1 MNDASSSPSSAP
13 PASAIPASSPSA
25 VTPEAPAGVATPA
38 PAPSVE
44 AFAGGSGTAT
54 PAAKSRVS
62 AANPWILAGLGVLA
76 LAALALAWNTQQ
88 RLKTTELEIVKRQQ
102 DAGTQA
108 AEARV
113 LARQAEASA
122 RENAAKV
129 ALLEA
134 RVAETSLQRSQLEEL
149 IQSLSRSR
157 DENVLSDVD
166 AALRLALQQSAIT
179 GSAEP
184 LLAALRQTEERL
196 ARYQQPRMER
206 VRRAALQDLDRVK
219 AAGTVDLQS
228 LAIRIDEA
236 VRAVDDLPMLAATD
250 RRAVTR
256 EGDARAAPASA
267 AAAAGAASAPGPQWL
282 DARVRSLLGQ
292 FWSEVRSLVRV
303 TRVDDPEAALLAPE
317 QAFFLRENLKLR
329 LLNARLSLLSRQFDT
344 AQADLR
350 EAQSALDRYFD
361 KGSRRVDLVREQ
373 LRQVAQQSRQVS
385 VPRPEATLAALATA
399 VAGR

>member
-13 PASAIPASSPSA
+13 PASATPASSPSA
-25 VTPEAPAGVATPA
+25 VTPDAPAGVATPA

-54 PAAKSRVS
+54 PVAKSRVS

-102 DAGTQA
+102 EAGTQS

>member
-1 MNDASSSPSSAP
+1 MTPDGHGGTGAPRPAATLDAPAVVPGAPSSVPRGYA
-13 PASAIPASSPSA
+13 
-25 VTPEAPAGVATPA
+25 
-38 PAPSVE
+38 
-44 AFAGGSGTAT
+44 
-54 PAAKSRVS
+54 R
-62 AANPWILAGLGVLA
+62 AANPWVLAGLGILA
-76 LAALALAWNTQQ
+76 TAALALAWNTQQ
-88 RLKTTELEIVKRQQ
+88 RLKTAELEIVKRQQ
-102 DAGTQA
+102 EAGTQS

-113 LARQAEASA
+113 MARQAEASA

-134 RVAETSLQRSQLEEL
+134 RVAETSLQRTQLEEL

-196 ARYQQPRMER
+196 GRYQQPRMER

-236 VRAVDDLPMLAATD
+236 VRAVEDLPMVAATD
-250 RRAVTR
+250 RRVVSR
-256 EGDARAAPASA
+256 EGDSRVAPASA
-267 AAAAGAASAPGPQWL
+267 PAPAGAASVPGPQWL

-329 LLNARLSLLSRQFDT
+329 LLNARLALLSRQFDT

>member
-1 MNDASSSPSSAP
+1 M
-13 PASAIPASSPSA
+13 
-25 VTPEAPAGVATPA
+25 TPDAPAGVATPA

-350 EAQSALDRYFD
+350 EAQSVLDRYFD

>member
-1 MNDASSSPSSAP
+1 MNDASSSLSSAP

-102 DAGTQA
+102 EAGTQS

>member
-1 MNDASSSPSSAP
+1 MNDASSSLSSAP
-13 PASAIPASSPSA
+13 PASAIPVSSPSA
-25 VTPEAPAGVATPA
+25 VTPDAPAGVATPA

-102 DAGTQA
+102 EAGTQS

-329 LLNARLSLLSRQFDT
+329 LLNARLSLLSRQFDA

>member
-1 MNDASSSPSSAP
+1 MSA
-13 PASAIPASSPSA
+13 A
-25 VTPEAPAGVATPA
+25 VAPDQPTGTPA
-38 PAPSVE
+38 PSPAAPTGAVT
-44 AFAGGSGTAT
+44 AASGAAAPAQATRASTAT
-54 PAAKSRVS
+54 R
-62 AANPWILAGLGVLA
+62 WILAA
-76 LAALALAWNTQQ
+76 LAALAAAALGLAWNTQQ
-88 RLKTTELEIVKRQQ
+88 RLKTAEQEIVKRQQ

-108 AEARV
+108 AEAR
-113 LARQAEASA
+113 LMARQAEAAA

-157 DENVLSDVD
+157 DENVLSDVE
-166 AALRLALQQSAIT
+166 AALRLALQQAAIT

-184 LLAALRQTEERL
+184 LLSALRQAEERL
-196 ARYQQPRMER
+196 ARYPQPRMER
-206 VRRAALQDLDRVK
+206 VRRAVLQDLDRVK
-219 AAGTVDLQS
+219 AAGTVDVQS
-228 LAIRIDEA
+228 LAIRIDES
-236 VRAVDDLPMLAATD
+236 VRAVDDLPLLAAID
-250 RRAVTR
+250 RRGVSR
-256 EGDARAAPASA
+256 EGLARGPAASAPAGPA
-267 AAAAGAASAPGPQWL
+267 GVGAASSPGPQWL

-292 FWSEVRSLVRV
+292 FWEEVRGLVRV

-329 LLNARLSLLSRQFDT
+329 LLNARLALLSRQFDT

-350 EAQSALDRYFD
+350 EAQAVLDRYFD

-373 LRQVAQQSRQVS
+373 LGQVAQQARQVS
-385 VPRPEATLAALATA
+385 VPRPDATLAVLATA

>member
-1 MNDASSSPSSAP
+1 M
-13 PASAIPASSPSA
+13 
-25 VTPEAPAGVATPA
+25 
-38 PAPSVE
+38 E

-54 PAAKSRVS
+54 PAAKSRARAV
-62 AANPWILAGLGVLA
+62 NPWILAGLGVLA

-256 EGDARAAPASA
+256 EGDTRAAPASA
-267 AAAAGAASAPGPQWL
+267 AAAAGVASAPGPQWL

>member
-1 MNDASSSPSSAP
+1 MNDASSPAP
-13 PASAIPASSPSA
+13 PASVSA
-25 VTPEAPAGVATPA
+25 AVAPDQPTGTPA
-38 PAPSVE
+38 PS
-44 AFAGGSGTAT
+44 
-54 PAAKSRVS
+54 PAAPTGAVTAASGAAAPAQATRAS
-62 AANPWILAGLGVLA
+62 APTRWILAA
-76 LAALALAWNTQQ
+76 LAALAAAALGLAWNTQQ
-88 RLKTTELEIVKRQQ
+88 RLKTAEQEIVKRQQ

-108 AEARV
+108 AEAR
-113 LARQAEASA
+113 LMARQAEAAA

-157 DENVLSDVD
+157 DENVLSDVE
-166 AALRLALQQSAIT
+166 AALRLALQQAAIT

-184 LLAALRQTEERL
+184 LLSALRQAEERL
-196 ARYQQPRMER
+196 ARYPQPRMER
-206 VRRAALQDLDRVK
+206 VRRAVLQDLDRVK
-219 AAGTVDLQS
+219 AAGTVDVQS
-228 LAIRIDEA
+228 LAIRIDES
-236 VRAVDDLPMLAATD
+236 VRAVDDLPLLAAID
-250 RRAVTR
+250 RRGVSR
-256 EGDARAAPASA
+256 EGLARGPAASAPAGPA
-267 AAAAGAASAPGPQWL
+267 GVGAASSPGPQWL

-292 FWSEVRSLVRV
+292 FWEEVRGLVRV

-329 LLNARLSLLSRQFDT
+329 LLNARLALLSRQFDT

-350 EAQSALDRYFD
+350 EAQAVLDRYFD

-373 LRQVAQQSRQVS
+373 LGQVAQQARQVS
-385 VPRPEATLAALATA
+385 VPRPDATLAVLATA

>member
-1 MNDASSSPSSAP
+1 MSA
-13 PASAIPASSPSA
+13 A
-25 VTPEAPAGVATPA
+25 VAPDQPTGTPA
-38 PAPSVE
+38 PS
-44 AFAGGSGTAT
+44 
-54 PAAKSRVS
+54 PAAPTGAVTAASGAAAPAQATRAS
-62 AANPWILAGLGVLA
+62 APTRWILAA
-76 LAALALAWNTQQ
+76 LAALAAAALGLAWNTQQ
-88 RLKTTELEIVKRQQ
+88 RLKTAEQEIVKRQQ

-108 AEARV
+108 AEAR
-113 LARQAEASA
+113 LMARQAEAAA

-157 DENVLSDVD
+157 DENVLSDVE
-166 AALRLALQQSAIT
+166 AALRLALQQAAIT

-184 LLAALRQTEERL
+184 LLSALRQAEERL
-196 ARYQQPRMER
+196 ARYPQPRMER
-206 VRRAALQDLDRVK
+206 VRRAVLQDLDRVK
-219 AAGTVDLQS
+219 AAGTVDVQS
-228 LAIRIDEA
+228 LAIRIDES
-236 VRAVDDLPMLAATD
+236 VRAVDDLPLLAAID
-250 RRAVTR
+250 RRAVSR
-256 EGDARAAPASA
+256 EGLARGPAASAPAGPA
-267 AAAAGAASAPGPQWL
+267 GVGAASSPGPQWL

-292 FWSEVRSLVRV
+292 FWEEVRGLVRV

-329 LLNARLSLLSRQFDT
+329 LLNARLALLSRQFDT

-350 EAQSALDRYFD
+350 EAQAVLDRYFD

-373 LRQVAQQSRQVS
+373 LGQVAQQARQVS
-385 VPRPEATLAALATA
+385 VPRPDATLAVLATA

>member
-1 MNDASSSPSSAP
+1 MPDASAG
-13 PASAIPASSPSA
+13 
-25 VTPEAPAGVATPA
+25 APAAAPA
-38 PAPSVE
+38 PAASLEGSV
-44 AFAGGSGTAT
+44 GGSSTAT
-54 PAAKSRVS
+54 AAAKSRAS
-62 AANPWILAGLGVLA
+62 TANPWILAGLAVLA
-76 LAALALAWNTQQ
+76 VAALALAWNTQQ
-88 RLKTTELEIVKRQQ
+88 RLKTAELEIVKRQQ

-108 AEARV
+108 AEAR
-113 LARQAEASA
+113 LMARQAEASA

-219 AAGTVDLQS
+219 AAGTVDVQS

-250 RRAVTR
+250 RRAVAR
-256 EGDARAAPASA
+256 DGDARVTPASAPAS
-267 AAAAGAASAPGPQWL
+267 AGAASAPGPQWL

-329 LLNARLSLLSRQFDT
+329 LLNARLALLSRQFDT

-350 EAQSALDRYFD
+350 EAQSALERYFD